1 MASEAVEEVSEGMP
15 RLSVFVIGDGRMGS
29 IIRELVESDA
39 NLRLAGIVGIDTK
52 EDLRLDAPAAD
63 VAIDFSHKDMLPL
76 VEAYVERTGAALV
89 SGVTGYSED
98 ELARVRALG
107 EKVSVIHSANYS
119 LGVAVLRRLAAQ
131 AAAALADFDIEITE
145 THHNQK
151 ADAPSG
157 TAKLL
162 LDAVNPEGEYAPVY
176 GREGMCGKRDPRE
189 IGVHALRG
197 GTVAGTHTVH
207 FFGHDEEVE
216 LTHRAASRRIFATG
230 AVAAAKRLAA
240 REAGFYTFD
249 ELMFS

>member
-1 MASEAVEEVSEGMP
+1 MTRV
-15 RLSVFVIGDGRMGS
+15 LVIGDGRMGT
-29 IIRELVESDA
+29 IVRELAEADET
-39 NLRLAGIVGIDTK
+39 LELAGVVGLENK
-52 EDLRLDAPAAD
+52 ETLAEGAPAAQ

-76 VEAYVERTGAALV
+76 VEAYVVRTGAALV
-89 SGVTGYSED
+89 SGVTGYTAE

-107 EKVSVIHSANYS
+107 GKVPVIHSANYS

-131 AAAALADFDIEITE
+131 AAEALEGFDIEITE

-162 LDAVNPEGEYAPVY
+162 LDAVNPQGALEPVY

-189 IGVHALRG
+189 IGMHALRG

-207 FFGHDEEVE
+207 FFGQDEEVE

-230 AVAAAKRLAA
+230 AVAAAKRLVGKS
-240 REAGFYTFD
+240 AGFYAFD
-249 ELMFS
+249 ALMFE